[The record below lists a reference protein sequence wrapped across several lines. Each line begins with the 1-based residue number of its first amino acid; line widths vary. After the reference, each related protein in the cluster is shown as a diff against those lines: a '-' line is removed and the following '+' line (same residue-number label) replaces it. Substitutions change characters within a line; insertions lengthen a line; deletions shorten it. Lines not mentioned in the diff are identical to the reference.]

1 MRFTANVTAGD
12 LVVQVGF
19 SVLVYIY
26 IYRYIYIYICI
37 YTYVC
42 VRVCVCT
49 GQDNGRSCVWLIWDI
64 GLRGGEV
71 W

>member
-26 IYRYIYIYICI
+26 IYIY
-37 YTYVC
+37 
-42 VRVCVCT
+42 VCVCT

>member
-1 MRFTANVTAGD
+1 MLRQED

-42 VRVCVCT
+42 VRCVCVYGA
-49 GQDNGRSCVWLIWDI
+49 GQRTQLCLANLGHRIAWWG
-64 GLRGGEV
+64 GLVSR
-71 W
+71 